1 MNKSEQLALPLP
13 ELRSLGT
20 RAGIPRAERIFVNRS
35 LKMANVEWIGFDMDY
50 TLALYDRGAMDSLL
64 IGLLIDRLRDKGF
77 PREHTRMDIDTSFP
91 IRGLVIDTRYGHVLK
106 LDRYRLVQKGY
117 HGLRA
122 LGRDEVRQ
130 RYQSRRIRLG
140 NQRYQ
145 WVDTLYGLS
154 ETALYVALVHELE
167 RHGEAVDYA
176 HLFGQLREC
185 ADSAYQDGT
194 IPERIL
200 ADPVRFVCRDPN
212 LAPTLHKLRSAGKR
226 LFLLTNSP
234 WGYTKNMMEH
244 LMGDAMPEYPT
255 WRHYFDVIITD
266 GCKPAF
272 FQERRPLVER
282 NGELPRRLLGP
293 VRSSVPIERGKAYE
307 GGNLQDFERLVG
319 VTGDQILYI
328 GDHIYGDILRSKK
341 EASWR
346 TGLILDELFVEM
358 AAHDASH
365 DDLERLTELHLQRS
379 ELEDQ
384 LRANQV
390 LFKDQTRQMDAT
402 RATRD
407 DALLAAIEVN
417 HQRTKRAVER
427 VRGLLRQVDVETHQ
441 IEDRVDRRFHPYWGP
456 MLKEGTELSSYGDQ
470 VQAYACIYTSR
481 VSNLL
486 HYSPIQHFRSPRDQM
501 PHEMW

>member
-1 MNKSEQLALPLP
+1 MTKSEQLALPLP
-13 ELRSLGT
+13 ELRSLGS
-20 RAGIPRAERIFVNRS
+20 RAGIPRAERVFVNRS
-35 LKMANVEWIGFDMDY
+35 LKMANVAWIGFDMDY
-50 TLALYDRGAMDSLL
+50 TLAVYDRAAMDALL
-64 IGLLIDRLRDKGF
+64 IGLMIDRMRAKGF
-77 PREHTRMDIDTSFP
+77 PRARTLMDVDTSFP
-91 IRGLVIDTRYGHVLK
+91 IRGLVIDKRLGHVLK
-106 LDRYRLVQKGY
+106 LDRYRLVQRGY

-122 LGRDEVRQ
+122 LGRDEIRQ
-130 RYQSRRIRLG
+130 RYQSRRIRLS

-154 ETALYVALVHELE
+154 ETALYVALVDELE
-167 RHGEAVDYA
+167 RHGEVVDYA
-176 HLFGQLREC
+176 KLFGQLRDC
-185 ADSAYQDGT
+185 ADGAYRDGT

-200 ADPVRFVCRDPN
+200 AERGRFVHRDPN

-234 WGYTKNMMEH
+234 WGYTASMMDH
-244 LMGDAMPEYPT
+244 LVGDAMPEYPT
-255 WRHYFDVIITD
+255 WRHYFDVIVTD
-266 GCKPAF
+266 ACKPVF
-272 FQERRPLVER
+272 FQERRPLAER
-282 NGELPRRLLGP
+282 DGELPRRLLDP
-293 VRSSVPIERGKAYE
+293 VRSPAPIERGKAYE
-307 GGNLQDFERLVG
+307 GGNLQDFEHLLG
-319 VTGDQILYI
+319 VTGDQILYV

-358 AAHDASH
+358 GAHEASH
-365 DDLERLTELHLQRS
+365 DDLGRLTELHAQHS

-390 LFKDQTRQMDAT
+390 LLKDQSRQMDAT

-407 DALLAAIEVN
+407 EALLAAIEVN

-441 IEDRVDRRFHPYWGP
+441 IEERVDRRFHPYWGP

-470 VQAYACIYTSR
+470 VQDYACIYTSR

-486 HYSPIQHFRSPRDQM
+486 HYSPIQHFRSPRDRM
-501 PHEMW
+501 PHEM